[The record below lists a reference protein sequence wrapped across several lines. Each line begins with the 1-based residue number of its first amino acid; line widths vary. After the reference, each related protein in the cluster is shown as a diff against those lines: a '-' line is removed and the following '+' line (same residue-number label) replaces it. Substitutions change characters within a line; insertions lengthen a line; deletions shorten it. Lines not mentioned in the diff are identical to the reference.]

1 MKEKRNQGPKGLRI
15 LDMVSDGGRGQSK
28 YLPRCWRGEL
38 GMMGQRQDT
47 THAGKWK
54 TQNLVWT
61 VKSNVTTLAPQ
72 MGKELPVNC
81 LLRGAQGDSGGCWLH
96 FFLWH
101 LHVQPVSDHI
111 HGGQQI
117 AGWEARGVSSHKPY
131 TF

>member
-1 MKEKRNQGPKGLRI
+1 MLVRGAWNDGAEIGFTPPMLGNGRLKTWFGQLNQ
-15 LDMVSDGGRGQSK
+15 
-28 YLPRCWRGEL
+28 
-38 GMMGQRQDT
+38 
-47 THAGKWK
+47 
-54 TQNLVWT
+54 
-61 VKSNVTTLAPQ
+61 NVITLAPQ

-101 LHVQPVSDHI
+101 LHMQPVSDHI

-117 AGWEARGVSSHKPY
+117 ARWEARSVSSYKPY